1 MENTFENR
9 IKDLEIKFSHQDDLI
24 EQLNQIVTGQQF
36 TIERLEKSVLELKLD
51 QGDGT
56 SQSSRTLADDVPP
69 HY

>member
-1 MENTFENR
+1 MENILENR

-24 EQLNQIVTGQQF
+24 EQLNQIVTNQQF
-36 TIERLEKSVLELKLD
+36 SIERLEKVALELKLA
-51 QGDGT
+51 QGDNA